1 MHVMLS
7 LPCDGLPCENVVSCD
22 AGARRFLEQTFLT
35 VLLWV
40 GLWGAISLIVETLCV
55 SFIEKLF
62 AFALCVVLSIVLL
75 RIRRHI

>member
-1 MHVMLS
+1 
-7 LPCDGLPCENVVSCD
+7 
-22 AGARRFLEQTFLT
+22 
-35 VLLWV
+35 
-40 GLWGAISLIVETLCV
+40 LCV